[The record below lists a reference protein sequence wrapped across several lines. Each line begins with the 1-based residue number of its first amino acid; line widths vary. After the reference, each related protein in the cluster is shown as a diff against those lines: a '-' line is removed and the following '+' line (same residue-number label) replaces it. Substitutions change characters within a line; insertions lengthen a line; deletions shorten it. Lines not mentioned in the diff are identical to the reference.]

1 MIRFSNGLSVYWPGD
16 SGFFGDM
23 RLFSEYYDVNL
34 AIPHIGNIFTM
45 GPDEAAFA
53 VNRLIKPKTVIPQHA
68 NEVAT
73 TDGAVNPGTRTER
86 FIQKVNGAEVIVPL
100 SDVVISCDGQ
110 GKCTQ

>member
-1 MIRFSNGLSVYWPGD
+1 MSVYWSGD

-23 RLFSEYYDVNL
+23 ALFSKYYDVNL
-34 AIPHIGNIFTM
+34 AVIHIGDIFTM

-53 VNRLIKPKTVIPQHA
+53 VNKFLRPRTVIPTHV

-73 TDGAVNPGTRTER
+73 TGGVVNSGTRTER
-86 FIQKVNGAEVIVPL
+86 FIEESRKPVVLPL
-100 SDVVISCDGQ
+100 SGVPIYCDGR